1 MSEHEEN
8 KRLVDLS
15 KKANDAKYEAHSK
28 ATLKRHIETKF
39 KTTMIG
45 ALSRFEKIFGEE
57 VWGHG
62 LDDELLTDA
71 QKDNREKWQL
81 ARTEI
86 LNNGNNQMR
95 ASIAEVD
102 NNTIRYNKME
112 YKFLVKKPQDSQ
124 EQKDNG

>member
-8 KRLVDLS
+8 KKIVALS
-15 KKANDAKYEAHSK
+15 RKANDVKFEAHSK

-39 KTTMIG
+39 RTTMIG
-45 ALSRFEKIFGEE
+45 SLSRFEKIFGEE

-62 LDDELLTDA
+62 LDEDLLTDE
-71 QKDNREKWQL
+71 QKENKEKWQL

-95 ASIAEVD
+95 AAVAEVD
-102 NNTIRYNKME
+102 QNTIRYNKME
-112 YKFLVKKPQDSQ
+112 YTFLLKKPKDLQ
-124 EQKDNG
+124 EQRDV